1 MDEPC
6 TNRMVPAGPEGSP
19 AYFSNRNRRTSPL
32 WVQCSSPRIV
42 PAGVTGLFMLRLRT
56 SRWAPCRLHAP
67 KAAWPATVSIA
78 KMSSRPGP
86 YRKSKRSPT
95 SARMRPACRPQRQSA
110 TLPAISGR
118 KPKICQGR
126 TIMKSS
132 IIFAAK
138 SLAAVSALLSPGVAG
153 AVEIKVL
160 STQAPE
166 QAYRA
171 LAPQF
176 EKASGHT
183 VTTIF
188 TGTLD
193 LQKRIAAGESY
204 DLIIMAGPA
213 IDEFIKAG
221 KIVPGSRVDIA
232 RSGVGVA
239 VRAGAPKPDISTTE
253 AVKKSLL
260 AAKSIGYS
268 TGPSGVYLTGLFQ
281 RLGIAD
287 EIKGKLKQTPTGIF
301 VGSIVPN
308 GEAEIGFQQVSELS
322 HFAGVDF
329 VGPLPADI
337 QQITVFSSGVQIGA
351 KQVDAANAWVK
362 FLTAPAAAPAFTSR
376 GLSQ

>member
-1 MDEPC
+1 M
-6 TNRMVPAGPEGSP
+6 N
-19 AYFSNRNRRTSPL
+19 
-32 WVQCSSPRIV
+32 
-42 PAGVTGLFMLRLRT
+42 
-56 SRWAPCRLHAP
+56 
-67 KAAWPATVSIA
+67 
-78 KMSSRPGP
+78 
-86 YRKSKRSPT
+86 
-95 SARMRPACRPQRQSA
+95 
-110 TLPAISGR
+110 
-118 KPKICQGR
+118 
-126 TIMKSS
+126 SS
-132 IIFAAK
+132 IIVAA
-138 SLAAVSALLSPGVAG
+138 AAALMFSGVAN
-153 AVEIKVL
+153 AAEIKVL
-160 STQAPE
+160 STQATE
-166 QAYRA
+166 EAYRE
-171 LAPQF
+171 LVPLF
-176 EKASGHT
+176 EKASGHK

-193 LQKRIAAGESY
+193 LQKRIAAGETY

-213 IDEFIKAG
+213 IDDFIKSG
-221 KIVPGSRVDIA
+221 KIVPGSRVDLA

-239 VRAGAPKPDISTTE
+239 VRAGAPKPDIGSTE
-253 AVKKSLL
+253 AVKKALL

-301 VGSIVPN
+301 VGSIVAN

-322 HFAGVDF
+322 HFPGVDF

-337 QQITVFSSGVQIGA
+337 QQITVFSSGIQVGA